1 MLRGFPAVLCY
12 DPFHVGEAIVTMT
25 SVGYGD
31 FYPKTL
37 VGYVV
42 VSILTFVSVCLENQT
57 LNIP

>member
-42 VSILTFVSVCLENQT
+42 VSILTFVSVCLEK
-57 LNIP
+57 